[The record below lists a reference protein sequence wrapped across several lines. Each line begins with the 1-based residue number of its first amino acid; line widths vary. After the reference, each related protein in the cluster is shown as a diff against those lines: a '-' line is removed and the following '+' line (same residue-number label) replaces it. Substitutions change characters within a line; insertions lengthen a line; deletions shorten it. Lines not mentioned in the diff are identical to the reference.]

1 MPFER
6 RSLRWWVFSLAVH
19 GVLAVV
25 LANIVFRYPLGQIM
39 GFAPPKVQQERI
51 QYITLPAAPL
61 ESSGGAAKPD
71 AGGGEGAPAPLQAP
85 AAAVPATIPPPLDTA
100 PSQAAGGTGSGR
112 GVDGAGLATGL
123 MPRRPD
129 PRIALFPG
137 PVARI
142 PRTIAEDVDS
152 IVSLAIGI
160 YSDSLEMLKGQ
171 RRPGD
176 WSVKGKDGNVW
187 GWDHAGIR
195 LGKFTIPN
203 ALLALLPL
211 NMTSAQSPIDARS
224 AAYIR
229 RDIFEHAQRSISE
242 DEFKAAVKRIR
253 ERKDRERA
261 ERLAADPLIPQS

>member
-1 MPFER
+1 MPFQR
-6 RSLRWWVFSLAVH
+6 RSIRWWLLSLAVH
-19 GVLAVV
+19 AVLAVV
-25 LANIVFRYPLGQIM
+25 LANVVFRYPLGQIM
-39 GFAPPKVQQERI
+39 GFAPPRVKPERI

-61 ESSGGAAKPD
+61 ESSGGAAAEPE
-71 AGGGEGAPAPLQAP
+71 AGGAPAPLQAP
-85 AAAVPATIPPPLDTA
+85 AAAVPATIPPPVDSA
-100 PSQAAGGTGSGR
+100 PSQAAGGTGLGR
-112 GVDGAGLATGL
+112 GIDDAGLATGL

-142 PRTIAEDVDS
+142 PRTVAEDVDS

-160 YSDSLEMLKGQ
+160 YSDSLAMLAG
-171 RRPGD
+171 RRHPGD

-187 GWDHAGIR
+187 GWDHTGIR

-229 RDIFEHAQRSISE
+229 RDIFENAQRSISE

-261 ERLAADPLIPQS
+261 ERLAADPLTPES

>member
-1 MPFER
+1 MTLFQR
-6 RSLRWWVFSLAVH
+6 RSLRWWLLSLAVH

-25 LANIVFRYPLGQIM
+25 LANVVFRYPLGQIM
-39 GFAPPKVQQERI
+39 GFAPPKVRPERI
-51 QYITLPAAPL
+51 QFITLPAAPL
-61 ESSGGAAKPD
+61 ESSGGAPEPD
-71 AGGGEGAPAPLQAP
+71 AAVGGAPAPLQAP
-85 AAAVPATIPPPLDTA
+85 DAAVPATIPPPLDSA

-112 GVDGAGLATGL
+112 GVDGVGLATGM
-123 MPRRPD
+123 MPQRPD

-142 PRTIAEDVDS
+142 PRSIAEDVDS

-195 LGKFTIPN
+195 LGKFTLPN

-229 RDIFEHAQRSISE
+229 RDILERAQRSISE

-261 ERLAADPLIPQS
+261 ERLAPDPLIPEG